1 MLYNKHGCCTAVLL
15 LLSCHRPLVFQ
26 TPGAVDVLP
35 NDPIEAAVWWDR
47 FEVSPLL
54 HSVIAGL
61 ETLKVPLTAQSLFT
75 KGAYSS

>member
-1 MLYNKHGCCTAVLL
+1 MVNMGTVRLGNNYGSLQAKP
-15 LLSCHRPLVFQ
+15 S
-26 TPGAVDVLP
+26 GAR
-35 NDPIEAAVWWDR
+35 IMAI
-47 FEVSPLL
+47 